1 MPAIVTIKARRGT
14 AAAWAAANPT
24 LAVGEPGYETD
35 TRVLKIGDG
44 VTAYNALLPVT
55 ATVQTV
61 DGGSP

>member
-14 AAAWAAANPT
+14 AAAWASANPT
-24 LAVGEPGYETD
+24 LAAGEPGYETD
-35 TRVLKIGDG
+35 TCILKIGDG
-44 VTAYNALLPVT
+44 ITAYNALSPIT